1 MFVSMFAIDPL
12 AIVAIVSGLV
22 SFAFLLAG
30 LAFVRKRRALGA
42 TLGLLV
48 ATLLLSLAALFA
60 TFTIA
65 TQGYRALTHEEI
77 AVLAATEPAGEQ
89 QFSARFVF
97 PDGREETFMLAG
109 DELYVEAYILKW
121 KPLLNLLGFHT
132 SYELDRVAGR
142 YSELDEERAE
152 PRTIYTLAA
161 PKPFNLFDLRR
172 RYPLLFAPFVDAEY
186 GSATF
191 VEVDEAAELEV
202 RVSTT
207 GLLIRERPESSG

>member
-172 RYPLLFAPFVDAEY
+172 RYPLLFAPFV
-186 GSATF
+186 
-191 VEVDEAAELEV
+191 EVDEAAELEV